1 MGQIYFPRPVSLTSH
16 QTKILKTKMRHSII
30 AAVMLFTFASA
41 HTDDTE
47 LRSYPLQKHGTFEL
61 KVPAAWK
68 ESVAQPPNGL
78 PPTITFSPKS
88 GAPFQVMVTPIWPAR
103 PDVKV
108 PAPDE
113 LKASVKRAADGAA
126 PQAVETTIEVKELK
140 GLANTGYYFAATDRA
155 PKPGEFKILNQGMIG
170 VGDLR
175 VAFTILTNDGQD
187 AIVKDALSMLSAA
200 ARR

>member
-1 MGQIYFPRPVSLTSH
+1 
-16 QTKILKTKMRHSII
+16 MRFSII
-30 AAVMLFTFASA
+30 AAVLIVAVASA
-41 HTDDTE
+41 QADDAE
-47 LRSYPLQKHGTFEL
+47 LRSYPLPKHGTFEL
-61 KVPAAWK
+61 RVPAAWK
-68 ESVAQPPNGL
+68 DSVTQPPNGL

-103 PDVKV
+103 PDAKV
-108 PAPDE
+108 LTPDE

-140 GLANTGYYFAATDRA
+140 GPANTGYYFAATDRA
-155 PKPGEFKILNQGMIG
+155 PKQGEFKILNQGMIG

-187 AIVKDALSMLSAA
+187 AVVKDALSMLSGA
-200 ARR
+200 ARSQPRQ

>member
-1 MGQIYFPRPVSLTSH
+1 
-16 QTKILKTKMRHSII
+16 MRHSII
-30 AAVMLFTFASA
+30 TAVLALAFASA
-41 HTDDTE
+41 HADDAE
-47 LRSYPLQKHGTFEL
+47 FRSYPLQKHGTFQL

-68 ESVAQPPNGL
+68 DSVTQPPNGL
-78 PPTITFSPKS
+78 PPTITLSPKS
-88 GAPFQVMVTPIWPAR
+88 GAPFQVMVTPMWPAR

-108 PAPDE
+108 PTPDE

-126 PQAVETTIEVKELK
+126 PQAVEATIEVKELK
-140 GLANTGYYFAATDRA
+140 GPANTGYYFAAIDRA

-187 AIVKDALSMLSAA
+187 AVVKDALSMLSAA